1 MVIQNLHFF
10 NKFGKNLNLQ
20 YDTTQN
26 VWTGRVFFNNI
37 SVYLFDNENIFILEK
52 IAGLYKFPSLS
63 QNQSLKF
70 SWENTKNSDEFY
82 LYNVIKDT
90 ELQENFLSRTES
102 ALFSHSDFSTNS
114 GDLDIAMPLQVNIA
128 FTPTSEFA
136 YSRKLI
142 IEIVDGS
149 LITPIAIID
158 FYGEGIEEED
168 RFRVWAEN
176 FGIRFQRE
184 DANILKDYDIK
195 EAYPDVAALNLA
207 RKQLLVTKEEIYPY
221 IGTYKGLLNFINI
234 LGYKDILKV
243 KEYWNNVNNSSP
255 YYNTLSMVDIMDYLD
270 DGKVDSI
277 DLVDKNSNLKS
288 GKQFKKTEFLAL
300 VYEFTAV
307 TGEYDDDGVPIVAET
322 TEFTVNEIFY
332 KLDLLSKKLKNEFLP
347 INVKIKDVI
356 GEFIYFQKLTINY
369 WPDSTQI
376 FDYQINENIPIAVY
390 PNENTNLVL
399 RSLDPLYR
407 QAGVDGIDFGTIRY
421 NNSYTN
427 PFENSQNYIK
437 SQIGG
442 ISNYITQYYENIR
455 DQRFPNLN
463 HKLSWEFGDDPQRVI
478 GAPVILTADIKKFSI
493 KDLGGVKLE
502 DLDAIAPGLNQYW
515 TLENIDFKNYYEIN
529 WRITKPGPNPYNFE
543 YRGTLVDLHK
553 LPHFLPYAGKYRI
566 TIELFDFYGGTSV
579 FSKFITV
586 SDQMKPEII
595 GFSKIEDKFN
605 YEISN
610 LKNIQLKDFGASPIY
625 YPKVNVLNN
634 EDSTET
640 IDLYKNLTEWSSFF
654 KNRYG
659 LGQNIYD
666 LEIYDNSLDQYFTYF
681 DPLHVHPKKRYWG
694 LGENDIPITIK
705 DFRDLE
711 IGSLYWL
718 RINDLVFVD
727 DFEAGFYFNSPSP
740 GDTITISLFSAYILP
755 TFSSLDELCT
765 ILNNSTHPAI
775 SLFTYDVLNT
785 TDIHA
790 QARFLSKELYNTIS
804 YTGTSVGDEFTYFTP
819 KNVFSQRLLDHL
831 NLTYPLFKEETLF
844 LFSKT
849 SNMLD
854 GSIQDPN
861 YWVNDY
867 WYFNGDN
874 QYGYLPTTIDQNV
887 FNVNDLKIF
896 NGSFEIPENGIATFV
911 VNNLDGKYEFIWS
924 LTNDI
929 TGEEIIR
936 VKSVPFFMW
945 KFKDIG
951 SYSLSVEVID
961 NRETS
966 YKNEVQNFIRVLN
979 KRDYVTSIE
988 ERLNTR
994 KNNLIKNYNF

>member
-1 MVIQNLHFF
+1 
-10 NKFGKNLNLQ
+10 
-20 YDTTQN
+20 
-26 VWTGRVFFNNI
+26 
-37 SVYLFDNENIFILEK
+37 
-52 IAGLYKFPSLS
+52 
-63 QNQSLKF
+63 
-70 SWENTKNSDEFY
+70 
-82 LYNVIKDT
+82 
-90 ELQENFLSRTES
+90 
-102 ALFSHSDFSTNS
+102 
-114 GDLDIAMPLQVNIA
+114 
-128 FTPTSEFA
+128 
-136 YSRKLI
+136 
-142 IEIVDGS
+142 
-149 LITPIAIID
+149 
-158 FYGEGIEEED
+158 
-168 RFRVWAEN
+168 
-176 FGIRFQRE
+176 
-184 DANILKDYDIK
+184 
-195 EAYPDVAALNLA
+195 
-207 RKQLLVTKEEIYPY
+207 
-221 IGTYKGLLNFINI
+221 
-234 LGYKDILKV
+234 
-243 KEYWNNVNNSSP
+243 
-255 YYNTLSMVDIMDYLD
+255 
-270 DGKVDSI
+270 
-277 DLVDKNSNLKS
+277 
-288 GKQFKKTEFLAL
+288 
-300 VYEFTAV
+300 
-307 TGEYDDDGVPIVAET
+307 
-322 TEFTVNEIFY
+322 
-332 KLDLLSKKLKNEFLP
+332 
-347 INVKIKDVI
+347 
-356 GEFIYFQKLTINY
+356 
-369 WPDSTQI
+369 
-376 FDYQINENIPIAVY
+376 
-390 PNENTNLVL
+390 
-399 RSLDPLYR
+399 
-407 QAGVDGIDFGTIRY
+407 
-421 NNSYTN
+421 
-427 PFENSQNYIK
+427 
-437 SQIGG
+437 
-442 ISNYITQYYENIR
+442 
-455 DQRFPNLN
+455 
-463 HKLSWEFGDDPQRVI
+463 
-478 GAPVILTADIKKFSI
+478 
-493 KDLGGVKLE
+493 
-502 DLDAIAPGLNQYW
+502 
-515 TLENIDFKNYYEIN
+515 
-529 WRITKPGPNPYNFE
+529 
-543 YRGTLVDLHK
+543 
-553 LPHFLPYAGKYRI
+553 
-566 TIELFDFYGGTSV
+566 
-579 FSKFITV
+579 
-586 SDQMKPEII
+586 MKPEII